1 MRVKYWAA
9 LAAAASF
16 ALSLAAGAQAQQ
28 TTLIVATLTTEDS
41 LPVQHF
47 FIPWA
52 QAVEKSANG
61 ALKMDIRNGYTIASL
76 NNSLDRLNEDV
87 VQVVGVFHGNTP
99 GRFPL
104 SEVAGLPFMTTK
116 AEDSAVALWRLYK
129 TGLLDGELKD
139 FVPLAMCTYGFSGLH
154 LVKKPPTLNDLKGLK
169 IVTATKIQADM
180 LSLLG
185 ASPSSATPMDAYTAL
200 QRGTYDGIMT
210 SWGGVLAFHI
220 NDVTSFHVDAALG
233 TSTEMLAMTKKRYD
247 ALPPAARK
255 AIDENSGE
263 AATRWMASQSVDA
276 LIPISQAQARE
287 KGGTIVNLTPAQQKL
302 WEDKTKSVI
311 DAWVAAR
318 PNGGAAVLT
327 KFREIL
333 ADVQAG
339 R

>member
-1 MRVKYWAA
+1 MSGRNWAA
-9 LAAAASF
+9 LAAIVLLALLPAARVE
-16 ALSLAAGAQAQQ
+16 AQQ

-41 LPVQHF
+41 LPVQRF

-52 QAVEKSANG
+52 KAVEKSSNG
-61 ALKMDIRNGYTIASL
+61 ALKMDVRNGYAIASL
-76 NNSLDRLNEDV
+76 NNALDRLNDDV
-87 VQVVGVFHGNTP
+87 VQVTGIFHGNSP

-116 AEDSAVALWRLYK
+116 AEDAGVALWRLYK
-129 TGLLDGELKD
+129 TGLLDSELKD

-154 LVKKPPTLNDLKGLK
+154 LVKKPATLDDLHGLK
-169 IVTATKIQADM
+169 IVTATRIQADM
-180 LSLLG
+180 LTLLG

-220 NDVTSFHVDAALG
+220 NEVTSFHVDAALG
-233 TSTEMLAMTKKRYD
+233 TSTEMLAMTRKRYD

-263 AATRWMASQSVDA
+263 ATTRWLASQSVDG
-276 LIPISQAQARE
+276 LIPDSQAQARA
-287 KGGTIVNLTPAQQKL
+287 KGATIVSLTPEQTKHWQ
-302 WEDKTKSVI
+302 DKTKSVI
-311 DAWVAAR
+311 DAWVASR
-318 PNGGAAVLT
+318 PNGAVVLA
-327 KFREIL
+327 KFRELL
-333 ADVQAG
+333 AGVQAG